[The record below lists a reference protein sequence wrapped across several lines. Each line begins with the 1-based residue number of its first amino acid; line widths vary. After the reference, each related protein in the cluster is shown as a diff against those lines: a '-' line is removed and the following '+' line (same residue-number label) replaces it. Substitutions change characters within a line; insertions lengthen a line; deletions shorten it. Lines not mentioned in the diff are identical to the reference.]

1 MKWKMIA
8 SDDGSDEGSFWINNE
23 SFRDSCPWDSTFS
36 DRSMAA
42 MTVRGESPSRPK
54 PAEREKHGSSSHR
67 IGSFEHSRHGS
78 DSAIAFRLPHLCNWP
93 VFQMSTMIIGS
104 RRQQKASVNLP
115 LWDRL

>member
-1 MKWKMIA
+1 MPSNFFAGVRRTAPSSKTALCTFEGGSMKWKMIA

-78 DSAIAFRLPHLCNWP
+78 DSAIA
-93 VFQMSTMIIGS
+93 
-104 RRQQKASVNLP
+104 
-115 LWDRL
+115 